1 MPLSLDRVAWRQVA
15 HICVDMQRMFEE
27 ETPWHAPW
35 VSRTLPAIEAIVAIH
50 PERTVF
56 TRFIPPMAAE
66 AAHGAWQAY
75 YRDWETMTRER
86 LAPDLLDLC
95 PPLARHVPPAHV
107 IDKSVYSPWL
117 ETNLH
122 QALRARNVET
132 LVITG
137 GETEVCVSATVLGAI
152 DHGYSVVL
160 PVDALCSS
168 ADETHD
174 AMLRIYRS
182 RFSAQL
188 VDCTSAELLDIWRR
202 EG

>member
-15 HICVDMQRMFEE
+15 HVCVDMQRMFEE
-27 ETPWHAPW
+27 ETPWHTPW
-35 VSRTLPAIEAIVAIH
+35 VTRTLPAIEAIVAVY

-56 TRFIPPMAAE
+56 TRFIPPVAAE

-75 YRDWETMTRER
+75 YRDWEAMTRER
-86 LAPDLLDLC
+86 LTPGLIDLC
-95 PPLARHVPPAHV
+95 TPLARHVPPAHV
-107 IDKSVYSPWL
+107 VDKSVYSPWL

-122 QALRARNVET
+122 RALRARNVET

-174 AMLRIYRS
+174 AMLRIYRN
-182 RFSAQL
+182 RFSSQL
-188 VDCTSAELLDIWRR
+188 VDCTSAEVMDIWRR